1 MFKIDVSKVIEFVKD
16 KSYNDVVKE
25 SEKYGLCV
33 KYSNDERLKNLF
45 LLANKNENEQEI
57 QNENKKLN
65 ENISETESNV
75 NELLNYQANGIILEK
90 QTNKVVAMCQN
101 KLITYNEKLINS
113 NKKNISEIL
122 QNDDLKRMEYCEDGT
137 MIRLYNY
144 NDTWYT
150 STTRCIDASKSYWTS
165 TKNFSDLF
173 WDVFDK
179 SLLTT
184 LDKGYTYVFVLLH
197 KENRIVV
204 RHKINMLVYISRI
217 NNETFTE
224 DYTQQFNNVYGIRRP
239 KKIDTRDFYNLKLSN
254 NDIMEKLYNPFKRGV
269 LIKILN
275 KETSQLVTY
284 KFDFKN
290 YIDIKVI
297 RGNVPEVRM
306 RYLELLNDPERLHIL
321 EQNYSEY
328 KFMFKLI
335 KNEIFKLTKTI
346 HQLYIDSHIKHIITV
361 NEDNVYY
368 KTLRQLHA
376 QYKIT
381 NAPITFTE
389 VQKKIYTMDKKII
402 KRLLMWQ
409 DLNRN
414 TLNKSTLTEN

>member
-1 MFKIDVSKVIEFVKD
+1 MFKIDVSEVIEFVKD
-16 KSYNDVVKE
+16 KNYNDIVKE

-33 KYSNDERLKNLF
+33 KYSNDEQLKNLF
-45 LLANKNENEQEI
+45 LLANKNDNDND
-57 QNENKKLN
+57 NENN
-65 ENISETESNV
+65 DII
-75 NELLNYQANGIILEK
+75 NYQANGIIFEK
-90 QTNKVVAMCQN
+90 NTNKVVAMCQN
-101 KLITYNEKLINS
+101 KLMTYNGKNNINDFLHS
-113 NKKNISEIL
+113 N
-122 QNDDLKRMEYCEDGT
+122 DFKRIEYCEDGT

-144 NDTWYT
+144 NDIWYT
-150 STTRCIDASKSYWTS
+150 STTRCIDANKSYWTS

-184 LDKGYTYVFVLLH
+184 LDKAYTYIFVLLH

-204 RHKINMLVYISRI
+204 KHKINMLVYISRI
-217 NNETFTE
+217 NNETFIE

-239 KKIDTRDFYNLKLSN
+239 KKIDTYDFYNLNLSN
-254 NDIMEKLYNPFKRGV
+254 NNIMERLYHPFKRGI

-275 KETSQLVTY
+275 KETNKLVTY

-290 YIDIKVI
+290 YIDIKDI
-297 RGNVPEVRM
+297 RGNVPEIRM
-306 RYLELLNDPERLHIL
+306 RYLELLNEPERLHIF
-321 EQNYSEY
+321 EKNYNEY

-335 KNEIFKLTKTI
+335 KNELFNLIKTI
-346 HQLYIDSHIKHIITV
+346 HQLYIDSHIKHTIKI
-361 NEDNVYY
+361 NEDNIYY

-381 NAPITFTE
+381 NVIITFSE

-402 KRLLMWQ
+402 KKLLMWQ
-409 DLNRN
+409 ELNQK
-414 TLNKSTLTEN
+414 TLNKDTMTENITF

>member
-1 MFKIDVSKVIEFVKD
+1 MYKINVSEVLNFVKD
-16 KSYNDVVKE
+16 KSYSDIVKQCE
-25 SEKYGLCV
+25 ENGLCV

-45 LLANKNENEQEI
+45 LLANKNDSDNDHENVV
-57 QNENKKLN
+57 KKTL
-65 ENISETESNV
+65 I
-75 NELLNYQANGIILEK
+75 NYQANGIIFEK
-90 QTNKVVAMCQN
+90 DTNKVVAMCQN
-101 KLITYNEKLINS
+101 KLITHNNTS
-113 NKKNISEIL
+113 DIL
-122 QNDDLKRMEYCEDGT
+122 QNVEVKRVEYCEDGT

-179 SLLTT
+179 TLLDT
-184 LDKGYTYVFVLLH
+184 LDKDYTYVFVLLH
-197 KENRIVV
+197 KENRIVI

-217 NNETFTE
+217 NNETFIE

-239 KKIDTRDFYNLKLSN
+239 KRIDTREFYKLDLSD
-254 NDIMEKLYNPFKRGV
+254 NDIMQQLYHPFKRGI
-269 LIKILN
+269 LIKTLN
-275 KETSQLVTY
+275 TSTNQLVTY

-290 YIDIKVI
+290 YTNIKTI
-297 RGNVPEVRM
+297 RGNVPEVRI
-306 RYLELLNDPERLHIL
+306 RYLELLNDPERLHIF
-321 EQNYSEY
+321 EQNYNEY

-346 HQLYIDSHIKHIITV
+346 HQLYIDSHIKHTIKVT
-361 NEDNVYY
+361 EDNVYY

-381 NAPITFTE
+381 NAPITFSE

-409 DLNRN
+409 EL
-414 TLNKSTLTEN
+414 SYF